1 MTLYN
6 IEITNT
12 DTGDTIH
19 RRYDWDSDSLSNHE
33 QIGEQVEDMVET
45 LTKTIDIT
53 PDEMKVT
60 EPEDYPDAVD
70 TNEPI

>member
-33 QIGEQVEDMVET
+33 QIGEQVEDMVEA